1 MKSLILLFL
10 YPFSVLAQQPNLLKI
25 NDTAKEY
32 QVKKEESKLFTIYL
46 SKNKTYS
53 IHAEQKGIDIALT
66 LTTKEGKKIQYQ
78 DSPNG
83 EYGPEI
89 IEYTPNNSATYILN
103 ITPLP
108 DSTNAL
114 TGKFSIAVKEIPTLN
129 NQTYIKTILSP
140 HQMQEDV
147 NVFKNIRIQANSG
160 LYRYRTKKQIDSIYN
175 WVFSQIKKPLPVL
188 DFYRIIITL
197 TDFEG
202 SAHNWTELPYDT
214 SYYLQRQ
221 YGFFPYCLK
230 YIDGKIIINN
240 VNEEIPL
247 GSKIVSINGIADTS
261 IVKALYKYRTTD
273 GYNVTRKEVAS
284 VNNNFDQ
291 NYQIEFG
298 APRNFIIQYT
308 LPNSTNVTNKTIKSI
323 SFEQKGKNY
332 LYRNSAK
339 YDSTLDYKI
348 QDKYSFKILNLSTA
362 LLNIRIFTMASNAY
376 DPAYTVFSNFLDS
389 IFKVMKYDSIQNL
402 IIDIRHNPGG
412 NDPTYEKVFTYLSD
426 STFRENTLAYV
437 NFKTIP
443 FPEYYAWNSSD
454 KENQKNEQSELE
466 SGLNKEFS
474 ISSNGRYLQN
484 KQYNPYYHPDSNR
497 FTGNLYLLVDEYVG
511 SAASHFASLI
521 KGYTNA
527 AIVGKETAGGYYGH
541 NGHRSFE
548 YDLPNSK
555 IKTGF
560 SIVFVEQDAPKKQ
573 SQPFGRG
580 IIPDYEVSQ
589 SLTDFLENKDTQMEF
604 ALKLI
609 DKK

>member
-1 MKSLILLFL
+1 MKSLILPFL
-10 YPFSVLAQQPNLLKI
+10 CPFFVLAQQSNVLKT

-32 QVKKEESKLFTIYL
+32 QVKKEEHKSFTFYL
-46 SKNKTYS
+46 IKNKTYS

-66 LTTKEGKKIQYQ
+66 LTTKEGDKIKYQ

-89 IEYTPNNSATYILN
+89 IEYTPDTSAAYILN

-114 TGKFSIAVKEIPTLN
+114 TGKFSIILKEIPTLN
-129 NQTYIKTILSP
+129 DQTYIKTILSP
-140 HQMQEDV
+140 NQMQEDV

-160 LYRYRTKKQIDSIYN
+160 LYRYRTKKAIDSIYKWAFN
-175 WVFSQIKKPLPVL
+175 QIKKPLPIL

-230 YIDGKIIINN
+230 YIEGKITINN

-247 GSKIVSINGIADTS
+247 GSKIESINGIADTS
-261 IVKALYKYRTTD
+261 IVTALYKYRTTD
-273 GYNVTRKEVAS
+273 GYNVTRKEVS
-284 VNNNFDQ
+284 SINNNFDQ

-298 APRNFIIQYT
+298 FPRSFIVQYT
-308 LPNSTNVTNKTIKSI
+308 LPNSTNIITKTIKSI
-323 SFEQKGKNY
+323 SFKQKQKNY
-332 LYRNSAK
+332 LHRNSAK
-339 YDSTLDYKI
+339 YDSILDYKI
-348 QDKYSFKILNLSTA
+348 QDKYSFKILNSSTA
-362 LLNIRIFTMASNAY
+362 LLNLRIFTMVSNAY

-389 IFKVMKYDSIQNL
+389 IFKIMKYDSIKNL

-412 NDPTYEKVFTYLSD
+412 SDPTYEKVFTYLSNR
-426 STFRENTLAYV
+426 SFRENTLAYI

-443 FPEYYAWNSSD
+443 YPEYYTWNSLD

-466 SGLNKEFS
+466 SSLNKEFS
-474 ISSNGRYLQN
+474 VFSNGRYLQN
-484 KQYNPYYHPDSNR
+484 EEYNPYYHPDSNR
-497 FTGNLYLLVDEYVG
+497 FTRNLYLLIDEYVG

-527 AIVGKETAGGYYGH
+527 TIIGKETAGGYYGH
-541 NGHRSFE
+541 NGHKPFE

-560 SIVFVEQDAPKKQ
+560 SIVFVKQDAPKKE
-573 SQPFGRG
+573 SQHFGRG
-580 IIPDYEVSQ
+580 INPDYEVSQ
-589 SLTDFLENKDTQMEF
+589 SLTDFLENKDTQMQF

-609 DKK
+609 HKK